1 LGLFAGENFGKQ
13 LLEIADPEGG
23 DVDAGLVE
31 LDAAAKV
38 MIDKLLW
45 WTVALKAA
53 RASGHRPELS
63 MSATR
68 RERTMAAA
76 SDLRVSAFYNFDIQP
91 AMARPISS
99 GESS

>member
-68 RERTMAAA
+68 PRE
-76 SDLRVSAFYNFDIQP
+76 DDGGRVG
-91 AMARPISS
+91 SS
-99 GESS
+99 GKCVL